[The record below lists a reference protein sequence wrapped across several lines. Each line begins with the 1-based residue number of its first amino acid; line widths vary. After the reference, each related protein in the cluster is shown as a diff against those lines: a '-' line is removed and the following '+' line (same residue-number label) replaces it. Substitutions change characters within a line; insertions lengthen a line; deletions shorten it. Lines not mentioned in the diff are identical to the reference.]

1 MESHRYKKHR
11 GPGAVTTKLAP
22 AAKPTPSGAQAD
34 AEAALCQHLDARGH
48 RCRMLSAPDGGELCA
63 HHAQRLV
70 RSTPANDV
78 LTAELLSSIE
88 DFSTAAS
95 VNQFLGN
102 LTKQLVR
109 KRIQRRDAIA
119 LAYLSQLL
127 LNSLSAMSR
136 EEAQT
141 QREEA
146 QQPLEIIWDNFP
158 PRRVENR
165 LESRVLGDA
174 TTMADP
180 AVVARPENAI

>member
-22 AAKPTPSGAQAD
+22 AAKPAPSEPEP
-34 AEAALCQHLDARGH
+34 AEATLCQHLDARGH

-158 PRRVENR
+158 PRRVEAPQPAAR
-165 LESRVLGDA
+165 QIDA
-174 TTMADP
+174 APPCT
-180 AVVARPENAI
+180 

>member
-11 GPGAVTTKLAP
+11 GAGAVTTELTP
-22 AAKPTPSGAQAD
+22 AAKPAPSDAEA

-48 RCRMLSAPDGGELCA
+48 RCRMLSAPNGELCA
-63 HHAQRLV
+63 HHAQRLS
-70 RSTPANDV
+70 RSTPVNDAV
-78 LTAELLSSIE
+78 AAELLSSIE

-127 LNSLSAMSR
+127 LNSLSAMNR
-136 EEAQT
+136 EDAQT

-146 QQPLEIIWDNFP
+146 QQPLEIIWDSFP
-158 PRRVENR
+158 QRRVEPPQPAAR
-165 LESRVLGDA
+165 EIDA
-174 TTMADP
+174 AQPCT
-180 AVVARPENAI
+180 

>member
-11 GPGAVTTKLAP
+11 GAGAVTTELTP
-22 AAKPTPSGAQAD
+22 AAKPARSE
-34 AEAALCQHLDARGH
+34 AETALCQHLDARGH
-48 RCRMLSAPDGGELCA
+48 RCRMLAAPNGELCA
-63 HHAQRLV
+63 HHAQRLS
-70 RSTPANDV
+70 RSTPNNDV
-78 LTAELLSSIE
+78 LAAELLSSIE

-146 QQPLEIIWDNFP
+146 QQPLQIIWDSFP
-158 PRRVENR
+158 QRRVAAPQPAAREI
-165 LESRVLGDA
+165 DA
-174 TTMADP
+174 AQSC
-180 AVVARPENAI
+180 I

>member
-11 GPGAVTTKLAP
+11 GVGPVTTKLAP
-22 AAKPTPSGAQAD
+22 AAKPTQSQVQA

-63 HHAQRLV
+63 HHAQRLT
-70 RSTPANDV
+70 RSTPANDL

-88 DFSTAAS
+88 DFSTASS

-158 PRRVENR
+158 PRRVEAPQPAAR
-165 LESRVLGDA
+165 QIDA
-174 TTMADP
+174 APPCT
-180 AVVARPENAI
+180 

>member
-11 GPGAVTTKLAP
+11 GVGPITTKLTRT
-22 AAKPTPSGAQAD
+22 AKPAPPDAQAAD
-34 AEAALCQHLDARGH
+34 EATLCQHLDARGH
-48 RCRMLSAPDGGELCA
+48 RCRMLAAPNGELCA
-63 HHAQRLV
+63 HHAQRLS

-158 PRRVENR
+158 QRRVENR
-165 LESRVLGDA
+165 LESRVLGD
-174 TTMADP
+174 TTTLADP
-180 AVVARPENAI
+180 AVAARPENAI

>member
-1 MESHRYKKHR
+1 MESNRYKKNR
-11 GPGAVTTKLAP
+11 GPGAVTTELAP
-22 AAKPTPSGAQAD
+22 AAKPPPAKAEA
-34 AEAALCQHLDARGH
+34 AEAALCEHLDARGH

-63 HHAQRLV
+63 HHAQRLS

-146 QQPLEIIWDNFP
+146 QQPLEIIWDSFP
-158 PRRVENR
+158 QRRVAAPQPAAR
-165 LESRVLGDA
+165 QIDA
-174 TTMADP
+174 AQPCT
-180 AVVARPENAI
+180 

>member
-1 MESHRYKKHR
+1 
-11 GPGAVTTKLAP
+11 
-22 AAKPTPSGAQAD
+22 
-34 AEAALCQHLDARGH
+34 
-48 RCRMLSAPDGGELCA
+48 LSAPRRPRPSLPHA
-63 HHAQRLV
+63 LRAQRRTLCPP
-70 RSTPANDV
+70 RPAPFPITPANDV

-95 VNQFLGN
+95 VNQFLGT

-158 PRRVENR
+158 QRRVENR
-165 LESRVLGDA
+165 LESRVLGD
-174 TTMADP
+174 TTTLADP
-180 AVVARPENAI
+180 AVAARPENAI

>member
-11 GPGAVTTKLAP
+11 GAGAVTTKLAP
-22 AAKPTPSGAQAD
+22 AAKPARSGAEA

-48 RCRMLSAPDGGELCA
+48 RCRMLSAPNGELCA
-63 HHAQRLV
+63 HHAQRLS
-70 RSTPANDV
+70 RSTPANDAV
-78 LTAELLSSIE
+78 AAELLSSIE

-146 QQPLEIIWDNFP
+146 QQPLEIIWDSFP
-158 PRRVENR
+158 QRRVEAPQPAAR
-165 LESRVLGDA
+165 QIDA
-174 TTMADP
+174 AQPCT
-180 AVVARPENAI
+180 

>member
-11 GPGAVTTKLAP
+11 GPGAVTTKLTR
-22 AAKPTPSGAQAD
+22 AAKPTRSGPEP
-34 AEAALCQHLDARGH
+34 AEATLCQHLDARGH
-48 RCRMLSAPDGGELCA
+48 RCRMLAAPNGELCA
-63 HHAQRLV
+63 HHAQRLS

>member
-11 GPGAVTTKLAP
+11 GVGPVTSKLAP
-22 AAKPTPSGAQAD
+22 AAKPAQSGRQAA
-34 AEAALCQHLDARGH
+34 AEDALCQHLDARGH
-48 RCRMLSAPDGGELCA
+48 RCRMLSASDGGELCA
-63 HHAQRLV
+63 HHAQRLS

-141 QREEA
+141 EREEA
-146 QQPLEIIWDNFP
+146 QRPLEIIWDNFP
-158 PRRVENR
+158 QRRVEAPQPAAR
-165 LESRVLGDA
+165 QIDA
-174 TTMADP
+174 APPCT
-180 AVVARPENAI
+180 